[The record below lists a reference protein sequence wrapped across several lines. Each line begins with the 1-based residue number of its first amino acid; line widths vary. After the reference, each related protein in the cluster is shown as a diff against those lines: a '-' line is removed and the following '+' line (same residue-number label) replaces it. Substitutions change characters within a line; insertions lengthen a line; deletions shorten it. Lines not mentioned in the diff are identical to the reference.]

1 MRWMKALLACLVV
14 ITAAGL
20 AFGQGQLDSEPPKD
34 GYYTERYE
42 GDKAIRVVPRT
53 AREMQ
58 ILMDLSRALLSERVG
73 FGRGPIDVVVS
84 EENFDT
90 LEALGLEI
98 EVLIDDV
105 QAAIDAERAEI
116 ERLRA
121 QRDITWY
128 ETYHP
133 LADIYTYI
141 DQLVLDNPTLATKEV
156 IGQSIQGRDIVA
168 MRITAPGDPSGRVQ
182 VAINGCQH
190 AREWVSPATV
200 LFVTEQLLEGYGSDP
215 RITDIMERVEFIVMP
230 MVNPDGYRHTWT
242 NYRLW
247 RKNRRNNGNGTTGV
261 DLNRNWSY
269 QWGGSGSSGSGSSD
283 IYRGTS
289 PFSEPETTAVS
300 NHMLSLPRVAA
311 HIDFHSYSQL
321 ILYPWGYTFDPLP
334 EPTRSMFSNL
344 ASDISSSIQAVNNK
358 YYVPQPASDLYIAD
372 GIMSDWSYSE
382 NMWGFT
388 IELRPDPN
396 GGFNFELPPDQI
408 IPTGQENLP
417 ALLTLAEFV
426 AFPIRFG
433 FPGGEPTIIETGTT
447 TQLTVSVTASSGDI
461 DAGSVAL
468 FTRIGSSGQF
478 DETLMIFAGQDTYTA
493 DLPTAACGDLIEWY
507 IGASTTE
514 GIDAT
519 YPTDG
524 AAGPASA
531 QVLDLVVASLD
542 DAESDNGWTVGAA
555 GDNATTGVWNRM
567 NPQGTDA
574 QPEDDHTTPPGTDC
588 WITDGRAGG
597 GIGTYDVDS
606 GTTTLI
612 SPIFDATGGGIDQ
625 PIAVLS
631 YWRWY
636 SNDQGSAPNQDS
648 MPVEVSFNGGS
659 SWTLLEDVTEN
670 ANAWVYREF
679 VLNDIAT
686 PTSQV
691 RVRFRARDLGDGS
704 IVEAGVD
711 DIGLRV
717 YGCQYRP
724 GDYNQDGDV
733 NTLDVLDFLNDW
745 AAGDPKADWNND
757 GFVNTQ
763 DVLAFLND
771 WNMG

>member
-1 MRWMKALLACLVV
+1 
-14 ITAAGL
+14 
-20 AFGQGQLDSEPPKD
+20 
-34 GYYTERYE
+34 
-42 GDKAIRVVPRT
+42 
-53 AREMQ
+53 
-58 ILMDLSRALLSERVG
+58 
-73 FGRGPIDVVVS
+73 
-84 EENFDT
+84 
-90 LEALGLEI
+90 
-98 EVLIDDV
+98 
-105 QAAIDAERAEI
+105 
-116 ERLRA
+116 
-121 QRDITWY
+121 
-128 ETYHP
+128 
-133 LADIYTYI
+133 
-141 DQLVLDNPTLATKEV
+141 
-156 IGQSIQGRDIVA
+156 
-168 MRITAPGDPSGRVQ
+168 
-182 VAINGCQH
+182 
-190 AREWVSPATV
+190 
-200 LFVTEQLLEGYGSDP
+200 
-215 RITDIMERVEFIVMP
+215 
-230 MVNPDGYRHTWT
+230 
-242 NYRLW
+242 
-247 RKNRRNNGNGTTGV
+247 
-261 DLNRNWSY
+261 
-269 QWGGSGSSGSGSSD
+269 
-283 IYRGTS
+283 
-289 PFSEPETTAVS
+289 
-300 NHMLSLPRVAA
+300 MLSLPRVAA